1 MVIDCF
7 RWEQMEKGL
16 NTVTRIPSHHI
27 APPIKSVDPYFNHN
41 YKSEYCRSNQVGL
54 SIFVKLLVISV
65 QSACVFTLATVLP
78 LQSSRLINIAIGCCL
93 LRKVVKE
100 DEVVDHV
107 EICAMCV

>member
-1 MVIDCF
+1 
-7 RWEQMEKGL
+7 MEKGL

-27 APPIKSVDPYFNHN
+27 APPIKSVDPYFNQN
-41 YKSEYCRSNQVGL
+41 YKSESIRILSLQSSRLINIYEIVGH
-54 SIFVKLLVISV
+54 ICAV
-65 QSACVFTLATVLP
+65 QSACVFTLATILP
-78 LQSSRLINIAIGCCL
+78 LQSSRLINIAIGCCF